1 MPQQQHNSAAGRP
14 ILQLRNVSKHFGA
27 VSALTDIELEVH
39 AGEVV
44 ALVGDNG
51 AGKST
56 LVKIL
61 AGVHQPTSGTIEFDG
76 NPVTLDSPGKALEYG
91 IATVFQDLALC
102 ENLDVVANLFLGH
115 EISPFQ
121 LDEVAMEVKA
131 WTLLQE
137 LAARIP
143 SVREPVASLSGG
155 QRQTVAIARS
165 LLLNPKIIMLDEPT
179 AALGVA
185 QTAEVLNLI
194 ERVASAG
201 LASSSSVTTW
211 KTFAPSPTVSWCCV
225 SGATKG
231 SSRPMLLIRIW
242 SPRSPARRKTPSH
255 AGLNVNHSQRLPERC
270 NFMNSKT
277 ASHTALDRSDER
289 VRHDEGLFG
298 ALRAQIT
305 RIKTG
310 DLGTAPVIAGLIVI
324 SLVFTF
330 LNPVYI
336 APNNLVNLLF
346 DCATVGF
353 ISLGIVCVLMLGEI
367 DLSVGSMSGLASAI
381 VGVLWV
387 NAGWPLAG
395 AIAVALACGVAVGLV
410 YALLYTRVGMP
421 SFVATLAGLL
431 ALLGMQL
438 YILGPSGSINLP
450 YTSPLVRFGQL
461 LVMPGWFSHLMA
473 LLPGLAILIFGLK
486 KRSRRLAA
494 NLSAEGVSSLV
505 ARAIALTIIFEA
517 AVLYLNQGRG
527 IPWIFGLFVACV
539 MILNYALKRTKW
551 GRSMF
556 AVGGNREA
564 ARRSG
569 INVRAIYVSAFVL
582 CTTLATFGGILA
594 ASRLASASQ
603 QAGTGDVNLNAIA
616 AAVIGG
622 TSLFGGRGSAWSAL
636 LGIIVIQ
643 SISNGLT
650 LLNLPSSLRYII
662 TGAVLA
668 IAVIIDSLARRSR
681 VSHGRA

>member
-1 MPQQQHNSAAGRP
+1 
-14 ILQLRNVSKHFGA
+14 
-27 VSALTDIELEVH
+27 
-39 AGEVV
+39 
-44 ALVGDNG
+44 
-51 AGKST
+51 
-56 LVKIL
+56 
-61 AGVHQPTSGTIEFDG
+61 
-76 NPVTLDSPGKALEYG
+76 
-91 IATVFQDLALC
+91 
-102 ENLDVVANLFLGH
+102 
-115 EISPFQ
+115 
-121 LDEVAMEVKA
+121 
-131 WTLLQE
+131 
-137 LAARIP
+137 
-143 SVREPVASLSGG
+143 
-155 QRQTVAIARS
+155 
-165 LLLNPKIIMLDEPT
+165 
-179 AALGVA
+179 
-185 QTAEVLNLI
+185 
-194 ERVASAG
+194 
-201 LASSSSVTTW
+201 
-211 KTFAPSPTVSWCCV
+211 
-225 SGATKG
+225 
-231 SSRPMLLIRIW
+231 
-242 SPRSPARRKTPSH
+242 
-255 AGLNVNHSQRLPERC
+255 
-270 NFMNSKT
+270 MNSKT
-277 ASHTALDRSDER
+277 ESRPALDRSDER
-289 VRHDEGLFG
+289 VQHNDGLFG
-298 ALRAQIT
+298 VVRAQIN

-324 SLVFTF
+324 SLVFTW
-330 LNPVYI
+330 LNPVFI

-387 NAGWPLAG
+387 NAGWPVAA
-395 AIAVALACGVAVGLV
+395 AIGVALLCGIAVGLI
-410 YALLYTRVGMP
+410 YALLYNRVGMP

-450 YTSPLVRFGQL
+450 YASPLVRFGQL
-461 LVMPGWFSHLMA
+461 MVMPDWFSHTMA
-473 LLPGLAILIFGLK
+473 LLPGLALLTFGVK
-486 KRSRRLAA
+486 TRVRRLQA
-494 NLSAEGVSSLV
+494 NLSAESVSSLLL
-505 ARAIALTIIFEA
+505 RAVLLTVIFEA
-517 AVLYLNQGRG
+517 AVFYLNLGRG
-527 IPWIFGLFVACV
+527 VPWIFGLFVAAAMV
-539 MILNYALKRTKW
+539 LNYALKRTKW

-582 CTTLATFGGILA
+582 CATLATFGGILA

-662 TGAVLA
+662 TGCVLA

>member
-1 MPQQQHNSAAGRP
+1 MLSVLPGSLFSRIRIFLGRLKPHALPVARKHIVLASIGAGTGLAVTSLFSHWLLGEVNIWFIAPMGASAVLLFGVPSSPLAQPWSIVGG
-14 ILQLRNVSKHFGA
+14 NVL
-27 VSALTDIELEVH
+27 SALI
-39 AGEVV
+39 
-44 ALVGDNG
+44 
-51 AGKST
+51 
-56 LVKIL
+56 
-61 AGVHQPTSGTIEFDG
+61 GVT
-76 NPVTLDSPGKALEYG
+76 VG
-91 IATVFQDLALC
+91 IAIP
-102 ENLDVVANLFLGH
+102 NL
-115 EISPFQ
+115 
-121 LDEVAMEVKA
+121 
-131 WTLLQE
+131 
-137 LAARIP
+137 
-143 SVREPVASLSGG
+143 
-155 QRQTVAIARS
+155 
-165 LLLNPKIIMLDEPT
+165 
-179 AALGVA
+179 
-185 QTAEVLNLI
+185 
-194 ERVASAG
+194 
-201 LASSSSVTTW
+201 
-211 KTFAPSPTVSWCCV
+211 
-225 SGATKG
+225 
-231 SSRPMLLIRIW
+231 
-242 SPRSPARRKTPSH
+242 
-255 AGLNVNHSQRLPERC
+255 
-270 NFMNSKT
+270 
-277 ASHTALDRSDER
+277 
-289 VRHDEGLFG
+289 
-298 ALRAQIT
+298 
-305 RIKTG
+305 
-310 DLGTAPVIAGLIVI
+310 
-324 SLVFTF
+324 
-330 LNPVYI
+330 
-336 APNNLVNLLF
+336 
-346 DCATVGF
+346 
-353 ISLGIVCVLMLGEI
+353 
-367 DLSVGSMSGLASAI
+367 
-381 VGVLWV
+381 
-387 NAGWPLAG
+387 
-395 AIAVALACGVAVGLV
+395 ALACGVAVGLV